1 MSYVKTTGKNIGSC
15 LTGFGIHFPVKVF
28 NGGNEPV
35 SYAIESS
42 NDTNF
47 NVSKNSF
54 VVNQNSFDIFDIFY
68 RPTITSSVGDEI
80 TDLTISSISI
90 EDGSLDPSGVI
101 TLNITGKRILNITG
115 GNPRSFRV
123 VSSFQPLS
131 YDFYWKPPT
140 GITGDNLHN
149 YFVTGYTLQIS
160 DDSSFSSPVAYSA
173 QIGISENTN
182 QNPKFSKYYGPG
194 DEDINHKVTTEQFTN
209 LQPDTD
215 YYARIHTYFNNNSG
229 VSIFASGVLSAAN
242 SVSEE
247 VFSGYSG
254 TPINIKIIKKAF
266 DFTIDTEKSDDSYN
280 LFDKLKSANNKS
292 ENFSSFSG
300 INVYFP
306 ENGIFNSKDITKAA
320 IELSGI
326 FENFTGVAGSD
337 TYINFYIPSTVKI
350 NGARGFGSDFT
361 INENNNKKVYPI
373 GIPIKTSNFDEDVS
387 NILSPSPVTDSTN
400 GGPAFNLKLQTDIN
414 SSLRNDVKYNFFSQP
429 QSSAN
434 SINFLEHIVSGSGG
448 SKGGLVYSK
457 NTYGSDGSSSQAYLF
472 SSSRTSRPYS
482 MFIMAAL
489 RGSLPLNFF
498 TSRFSFDDYYVARFI
513 VGLFYRYSLT
523 TTPSI
528 TYPITNSGTN
538 NTVFSPTM
546 GFGEMG
552 SANFTVKTD
561 VNQFYLQKDQYKEDK
576 KSVTLQADLGD
587 VQKIETSLFFYP
599 FNTVRNNRLPGKI
612 IDSFN
617 KNIHLKFDLY
627 NNVLPSD
634 YIFRFDQSGISA
646 SNTPLVKT
654 WTGSGSYVLGN
665 TTGAN
670 EGSYIANYQN
680 LGSSEYKAINLK
692 NNQFLDLNFANNN
705 AVTYN
710 SLNLFFVCSFDN
722 IDDVYDSTVGIKGNF
737 TQTAFTVTLIAA
749 SGHGLVVGNV
759 VNISFTKT
767 SGTGAVPVNNVY
779 TVVSIVSTNSFT
791 VTSAVSATVGGTFN
805 AANLISLFN
814 WVKPADAEQAKAP
827 RQFFIKDQDSTNTT
841 RIPFRQYTKEKLNF
855 VFFNNFLKT
864 ALPWNKDYPPL
875 SLPTKNNVK
884 VSKQLY
890 SLLSISSV
898 DTATNVITTTT
909 NHNLIAGDAIGF
921 VGDSLPSPISLYDIS
936 TPYTKQIYYVKTVPA
951 ANTLTISVSS
961 GGAVLD
967 LTTSGSNTII
977 HKISSASLYRP
988 FILEIKR
995 DAAQDVFYINR
1006 IEVYRQPVD
1015 TTSSLKGTFITE
1027 LKNTKLSLINTGKIG
1042 INYFDCTF
1050 YNRLL
1055 DDSESSQ
1062 IYSFFAKT
1070 YLSLFTG
1077 KPQSTNIDLQDDLY
1091 DFRLPNIFCIAGRT

>member
-35 SYAIESS
+35 SYAIENS

-47 NVSKNSF
+47 NISKNSF

-80 TDLTISSISI
+80 TDLTITSTSI

-101 TLNITGKRILNITG
+101 TLNITGERILDITG

-123 VSSFQPLS
+123 VSNFDPVS

-149 YFVTGYTLQIS
+149 YFITGYTLQIS
-160 DDSSFSSPVAYSA
+160 TDSSFSPPVAYST

-194 DEDINHKVTTEQFTN
+194 DEDINYKVTKNQFTD
-209 LQPDTD
+209 LQTGID

-229 VSIFASGVLSAAN
+229 VSVFASGVLSAAD

-280 LFDKLKSANNKS
+280 LFDKLKFANNKS
-292 ENFSSFSG
+292 DNFNSFSG
-300 INVYFP
+300 INIYFP
-306 ENGIFNSKDITKAA
+306 ENGIFNSKDPTKGA
-320 IELSGI
+320 IELNGI
-326 FENFTGVAGSD
+326 FQNFTGVPGSD

-361 INENNNKKVYPI
+361 IKESANKNIYPI
-373 GIPIKTSNFDEDVS
+373 GTPVTTSNFDKDFNNIIS
-387 NILSPSPVTDSTN
+387 NVTDSTN
-400 GGPAFNLKLQTDIN
+400 GGPAFNLKLQTNIN
-414 SSLRNDVKYNFFSQP
+414 SSLLKDVKYNFFSQSR
-429 QSSAN
+429 SSAN
-434 SINFLEHIVSGSGG
+434 SINFWEHIVSGSGG

-457 NTYGSDGSSSQAYLF
+457 NTNPSGGSSSQAYLF
-472 SSSRTSRPYS
+472 SLSRGSRSFS
-482 MFIMAAL
+482 MFIMTAL

-513 VGLFYRYSLT
+513 VGLFYRWQT
-523 TTPSI
+523 DTDPAKTFE
-528 TYPITNSGTN
+528 TNLDA
-538 NTVFSPTM
+538 NTVILSPTM
-546 GFGEMG
+546 GFGEIG

-561 VNQFYLQKDQYKEDK
+561 ISQFYLQKDQYIGDK
-576 KSVTLQADLGD
+576 KRVTLNAPLND
-587 VQKIETSLFFYP
+587 VQNIDKSLFFYP
-599 FNTVRNNRLPGKI
+599 FDTVRNNRLPGKI
-612 IDSFN
+612 IQSFD
-617 KNIHLKFDLY
+617 KNVSLKFDLY
-627 NNVLPSD
+627 NNVLPSG
-634 YIFRFDQSGISA
+634 YIFRFAQTGINSGA
-646 SNTPLVKT
+646 L
-654 WTGSGSYVLGN
+654 WTGVSGAVTPIIPCDFSGSGG
-665 TTGAN
+665 T
-670 EGSYIANYQN
+670 YIDNYQS
-680 LGSSEYKAINLK
+680 LGSSLYKAINLK
-692 NNQFLDLNFANNN
+692 NNQSLDLTFTTS
-705 AVTYN
+705 VTCN

-722 IDDVYDSTVGIKGNF
+722 IDDAYDSTVGISGTF
-737 TQTAFTVTLIAA
+737 SQTGTTITLTATK
-749 SGHGLVVGNV
+749 HGLTAGQYID
-759 VNISFTKT
+759 ISFTKAAG
-767 SGTGAVPVNNVY
+767 GTVPANNTY
-779 TVVSIVSTNSFT
+779 MVVSVPTANTFT
-791 VTSAVSATVGGTFN
+791 VTSAVSANIAGPLPFN
-805 AANLISLFN
+805 ASNLISLFN
-814 WVKPADAEQAKAP
+814 WVKTTGTNLAKAP
-827 RQFFIKDQDSTNTT
+827 RQFFIKDEDSINP

-864 ALPWNKDYPPL
+864 ALPWNKDYPTL
-875 SLPTKNNVK
+875 SSPTTNNVK

-898 DTATNVITTTT
+898 NTTTNVITTTT
-909 NHNLIAGDAIGF
+909 NHNLLVGDTIGF
-921 VGDSLPSPISLYDIS
+921 VGDSLPSQISLYDVS

-951 ANTLTISVSS
+951 ASTLQISSS
-961 GGAVLD
+961 IGGTAIN
-967 LTTSGSNTII
+967 LTGLTSSAII
-977 HKISSASLYRP
+977 HKVSSASLYRP

-995 DAAQDVFYINR
+995 DATQDIFYINR
-1006 IEVYRQPVD
+1006 IEVYRQPVN
-1015 TTSSLKGTFITE
+1015 TSIEVAGTFITD
-1027 LKNTKLSLINTGKIG
+1027 LKDTKLSLINTGKIG
-1042 INYFDCTF
+1042 INYFDCTC

-1055 DDSESSQ
+1055 NDSESNQ
-1062 IYSFFAKT
+1062 IYSFFTKT
-1070 YLSLFTG
+1070 YLSLFAG
-1077 KPQSTNIDLQDDLY
+1077 KPQSTDVDLQDDLY

>member
-90 EDGSLDPSGVI
+90 EDGSLDPSGII

-123 VSSFQPLS
+123 VSNFQPLS

-149 YFVTGYTLQIS
+149 YFITGYTLQIS
-160 DDSSFSSPVAYSA
+160 EDSSFSSPVAYST

-361 INENNNKKVYPI
+361 INANNNKSVYPI
-373 GIPIKTSNFDEDVS
+373 GIPKKTSSFDEDVS

-434 SINFLEHIVSGSGG
+434 SINFLEHVVSGSGG

-457 NTYGSDGSSSQAYLF
+457 NTNVNNSSEAYLF
-472 SSSRTSRPYS
+472 SSSKTSRPYN

-561 VNQFYLQKDQYKEDK
+561 VNQFYLQKNQYKEDK
-576 KSVTLQADLGD
+576 TPVTLQADLGVGD
-587 VQKIETSLFFYP
+587 VQKIDTSLFFYP

-627 NNVLPSD
+627 NSDVLPPTP
-634 YIFRFDQSGISA
+634 IFRFKNSGINIDGLSWI
-646 SNTPLVKT
+646 SDTTISTYTL
-654 WTGSGSYVLGN
+654 SGGGTYNG
-665 TTGAN
+665 
-670 EGSYIANYQN
+670 NYQN

-692 NNQFLDLNFANNN
+692 NNQFLDLNFADN

-722 IDDVYDSTVGIKGNF
+722 IDDVYDSTVGIKGSF
-737 TQTAFTVTLIAA
+737 AQSQSSVTITLT
-749 SGHGLVVGNV
+749 SEKKHDLVVGNV

-767 SGTGAVPVNNVY
+767 TGAGAVPVNNVY
-779 TVVSIVSTNSFT
+779 TVVTVIDSTAFT
-791 VTSAVSATVGGTFN
+791 VTSAVSATAIVNGTFN
-805 AANLISLFN
+805 AANLMSLFN

-827 RQFFIKDQDSTNTT
+827 RQFFIKDEDSTNAT

-864 ALPWNKDYPPL
+864 ALPWNKDFPPL

-898 DTATNVITTTT
+898 NVTVITTTT
-909 NHNLIAGDAIGF
+909 NHNLSVNDTIGF
-921 VGDSLPSPISLYDIS
+921 VGDGLPTSIKLYDIS
-936 TPYTKQIYYVKTVPA
+936 TPYTKQIYYIKTA
-951 ANTLTISVSS
+951 TANTFTISSS
-961 GGAVLD
+961 IGGAAITLTGLSLD
-967 LTTSGSNTII
+967 TII
-977 HKISSASLYRP
+977 HKVSSASLYRP

-995 DAAQDVFYINR
+995 DATQDIFYINR
-1006 IEVYRQPVD
+1006 IEVYRQPVN
-1015 TTSSLKGTFITE
+1015 TSETIAGTFIKE
-1027 LKNTKLSLINTGKIG
+1027 LNGTKLSLINTGKIG

-1055 DDSESSQ
+1055 DNSESSQ